1 LRQTGFVYHD
11 DFLRH
16 HTGPGHPER
25 PERLRHL
32 IAHLKTTAIL
42 SDLAAIPACPAEWSW
57 IEAVH
62 PRSYIEHIRGYRSA
76 SRKSACNADLYFLDS
91 DTVVSEHSLEVAC
104 LAAGSVAAACD
115 AVMNGEIRNAF
126 CAIRPPGHHAERAR
140 AMGFCLFNNVAIG
153 ARYLQAQHQLK
164 RVCIIDWDVHHGNGT
179 QDIFYRD
186 GSVLYI
192 SIHQYPLYPGS
203 GKKSETGE
211 GEGEG
216 ATMNFPCPPGCG
228 DKEYLEIFA
237 NEIAP
242 AVSRFQPEFLL
253 LSAGFDAHRDDP
265 LANMKVTEAGFAAMT
280 EMALA
285 LANQCC
291 GGRLV
296 SVLEG
301 GYSLEALARS
311 VEVHL
316 QKLSK

>member
-140 AMGFCLFNNVAIG
+140 AMGFCLFNNVAI
-153 ARYLQAQHQLK
+153 ARAIC
-164 RVCIIDWDVHHGNGT
+164 RRSTNSSAFASSIGMCT
-179 QDIFYRD
+179 TATARRIF
-186 GSVLYI
+186 
-192 SIHQYPLYPGS
+192 
-203 GKKSETGE
+203 
-211 GEGEG
+211 
-216 ATMNFPCPPGCG
+216 F
-228 DKEYLEIFA
+228 
-237 NEIAP
+237 IAM
-242 AVSRFQPEFLL
+242 AAFCTSAFINIRFIREAAKNRKQERGR
-253 LSAGFDAHRDDP
+253 A
-265 LANMKVTEAGFAAMT
+265 KV
-280 EMALA
+280 
-285 LANQCC
+285 
-291 GGRLV
+291 R
-296 SVLEG
+296 
-301 GYSLEALARS
+301 R
-311 VEVHL
+311 
-316 QKLSK
+316 